1 MIYHVLA
8 FLTILVWGSTFVSTK
23 VLLDKG
29 LTPSDIFLLRF
40 TLAYVGM
47 ALASHKHWR
56 CHNLRD
62 ELIMMIAGI
71 TGGSMY
77 FFTENMALLYAKTGN
92 VSLIVCLAPLIT
104 AILAITQKNRESVS
118 RRLWIGSLLAL
129 TGVAFVVNG
138 ENGSNSHPLLGH
150 LLALTAAGSWAIYQT
165 IIKPLGKRYG
175 SGMLTRKVFGYG
187 VLTIIPLWWST
198 LPDSL
203 SNHLGSV
210 LQDSTVIANILYL
223 GLLASWICF
232 WLWSKIIGNLGP
244 VIASNYIYLN
254 PLVTCVVS
262 YFVLDES
269 ITLPMCLGGLCILM
283 GVYMAVGMPK
293 PHLKVH

>member
-77 FFTENMALLYAKTGN
+77 FFTENMALLYAKRAMCRSSY
-92 VSLIVCLAPLIT
+92 VWRHS
-104 AILAITQKNRESVS
+104 S
-118 RRLWIGSLLAL
+118 RP
-129 TGVAFVVNG
+129 F
-138 ENGSNSHPLLGH
+138 
-150 LLALTAAGSWAIYQT
+150 
-165 IIKPLGKRYG
+165 
-175 SGMLTRKVFGYG
+175 
-187 VLTIIPLWWST
+187 
-198 LPDSL
+198 LP
-203 SNHLGSV
+203 
-210 LQDSTVIANILYL
+210 
-223 GLLASWICF
+223 
-232 WLWSKIIGNLGP
+232 
-244 VIASNYIYLN
+244 
-254 PLVTCVVS
+254 
-262 YFVLDES
+262 
-269 ITLPMCLGGLCILM
+269 
-283 GVYMAVGMPK
+283 
-293 PHLKVH
+293 